1 MNNMALTRIRRE
13 YEMIRNYPNEN
24 FTANPIKVK
33 LYQYFFKL
41 QDDLFTWHFT
51 IRGPDDTEFEGGIY
65 HGVIK
70 LPTSYPL
77 KPPSIM
83 FLNVI

>member
-1 MNNMALTRIRRE
+1 MNNTALVRIKKE
-13 YEMIRNYPNEN
+13 YDLMKNEPPEN
-24 FTANPIKVK
+24 FIAFPVK
-33 LYQYFFKL
+33 
-41 QDDLFTWHFT
+41 DDLFTWHFT
-51 IRGPDDTEFEGGIY
+51 IRGSDETEFENGLY

-83 FLNVI
+83 FLTVTVIKIA

>member
-1 MNNMALTRIRRE
+1 MNNTALVRIKKE
-13 YEMIRNYPNEN
+13 LDNITNKPNEN
-24 FTANPIKVK
+24 FIAGPVK
-33 LYQYFFKL
+33 
-41 QDDLFTWHFT
+41 DDLFTWHFT
-51 IRGPDDTEFEGGIY
+51 IRGADDTEFENGLY

-83 FLNVI
+83 FLNVTLILLSLTADSI